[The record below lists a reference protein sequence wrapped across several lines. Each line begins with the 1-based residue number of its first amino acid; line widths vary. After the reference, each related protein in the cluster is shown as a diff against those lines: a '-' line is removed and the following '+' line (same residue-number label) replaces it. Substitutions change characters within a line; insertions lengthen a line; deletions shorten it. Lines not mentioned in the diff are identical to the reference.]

1 MLDSLFN
8 EVLYNGL
15 IIRRCIVL
23 ARLLSLSC
31 QNEEDYEKNRNIDRM
46 VGLGGWRLGTELEP

>member
-1 MLDSLFN
+1 M
-8 EVLYNGL
+8 
-15 IIRRCIVL
+15 IKIL

-46 VGLGGWRLGTELEP
+46 VGLDGWRLGTELEP

>member
-1 MLDSLFN
+1 M
-8 EVLYNGL
+8 
-15 IIRRCIVL
+15 IKIL

-46 VGLGGWRLGTELEP
+46 VGLGGWRFGTELEP